1 MIVISL
7 PHFIGLGLHGGRM
20 DVRKEASPVKGFTGG
35 SLGEVL
41 TFRQATFPYDV
52 SFRHKSRNAPDP

>member
-35 SLGEVL
+35 SFAEVL
-41 TFRQATFPYDV
+41 TFRQVTFHIRRFLPSQV
-52 SFRHKSRNAPDP
+52 TECS